1 MITHPNITQIQNVL
15 EQDSAIKIN
24 SGCTLE
30 YNLNNLVDNITVT
43 GANIARY
50 DSGTGVYYP
59 FKNLFPASSVIKPN
73 RPLGAGI
80 KYGIYG
86 DVTSGTYRNPTSI
99 DYLID
104 YRTYLPGA
112 ETFYKYYLADKNTGL
127 DITVSY
133 PKQILTNKIVIK
145 FELAHST
152 PSTWT
157 VYNGATQIATGNSSS
172 IKPFKTGSVKNYD
185 AGTLILYY
193 NGTSWSTTE
202 PATISAPT
210 TMNSIR
216 LTTGAVSNK
225 YIGLIEIS
233 PRWIMDITENITSM
247 SISNEASSD
256 SSGILPVGNVSA
268 NSLSLSMV
276 SYESPRQMIS
286 FSKSMSFNSSYKYLY
301 KQGEIKPFYKLYHSG
316 GTLSDSGGAYDK
328 INQGTFYIHSWTTSE
343 FGDISLTALDS
354 AKILQ
359 DSISPN
365 IVCKGFSTTAILR
378 NLLDSIGFT
387 NYNFN
392 FSKNNSD
399 VYNDTSIMTFKYWW
413 SNENVQVWS
422 LIQDLC
428 ADSQMIA
435 TFDENNI
442 LQFYTRDYTFNSSRT
457 SNWTFRYSANG
468 SSLSNILSF
477 EKQDLPSANEVKV
490 LWQNVTT
497 SEYSGNSQP
506 LWKSG
511 NSFMGALALSAN
523 LPSSTGAGGYISL
536 LPVTVNELQENQ
548 ILWEYNGYLVVNSEI
563 IEYDAIQYQYVDSNN
578 NKFYVDIA
586 NPGDEKKY
594 LGLGIPG
601 SSNYKPSGKYRIKT
615 RGAFNTPVGNHYAA
629 PADIVNS
636 WNGYTVTWE

>member
-1 MITHPNITQIQNVL
+1 MITASTQAKTVL
-15 EQDSAIKIN
+15 EQDPAIKIN
-24 SGCTLE
+24 LGCTLE
-30 YNLNNLVDNITVT
+30 YNINNLVDGIIVTAPNIS
-43 GANIARY
+43 RY

-59 FKNLFPASSVIKPN
+59 FKNLFPSSSIIKPN

-80 KYGIYG
+80 KYGIFG

-99 DYLID
+99 DYSID
-104 YRTYLPGA
+104 YRTYYPGA
-112 ETFYKYYLADKNTGL
+112 ETFYKYYVADKNTGL
-127 DITVSY
+127 DVTVTY

-157 VYNGATQIATGNSSS
+157 VYNGGSQIATGNSSA
-172 IKPFKTGSVKNYD
+172 IKPFKTGNTKNYD
-185 AGTLILYY
+185 AGTLTLYY

-202 PATISAPT
+202 PTTIATPT

-216 LTTGAVSNK
+216 LTTGAVSGK

-233 PRWIMDITENITSM
+233 PRWIVDISENIISM
-247 SISNEASSD
+247 SINRESSSD
-256 SSGILPVGNVSA
+256 SAGILPVGNVSA
-268 NSLSLSMV
+268 NSLSLSLV
-276 SYESPRQMIS
+276 SYENPRQIIN
-286 FSKSMSFNSSYKYLY
+286 FTKSMSFNSSYKYLY
-301 KQGEIKPFYKLYHSG
+301 KQGEIKPFYKLYHSA
-316 GTLSDSGGAYDK
+316 GTLSDSGGQYEK

-365 IVCKGFSTTAILR
+365 ILCKGFSTTAILR

-392 FSKNNSD
+392 FSANNSS
-399 VYNDTSIMTFKYWW
+399 VYDDTSVMTLKYWW
-413 SNENVQVWS
+413 SDENIQVWS

-442 LQFYTRDYTFNSSRT
+442 LQFYTRDYTFKSSRT
-457 SNWTFRYSANG
+457 PNWSFRYAANSG
-468 SSLSNILSF
+468 DLSNIISF
-477 EKQDLPSANEVKV
+477 EKEDLPSANEVKV
-490 LWQNVTT
+490 LWNNVTT

-511 NSFMGALALSAN
+511 NSFMGALALAAN
-523 LPSSTGAGGYISL
+523 LPSSSGAGSYISL
-536 LPVTVNELQENQ
+536 LPVTVNETQANQ
-548 ILWEYNGYLVVNSEI
+548 ILWEYSGYLVINSEI
-563 IEYDAIQYQYVDSNN
+563 IEYDAIQYQYVTSNN
-578 NKFYVDIA
+578 QTLYVDIA
-586 NPGDEKKY
+586 GPGDEKKY

-601 SSNYKPSGKYRIKT
+601 SSNYKPSGKYRIKS
-615 RGAFNTPVGNHYAA
+615 RGAFNTPVSNHYAA
-629 PADIVNS
+629 ASDIVNS
-636 WNGYTVTWE
+636 WNGYRVIWE